1 MTPPSL
7 AQATVIHELGG
18 EDGEEGR
25 NYFGGEGT
33 QRQDLYFGHVR
44 SSRGMSH
51 LSGDVG
57 RWFKGVQNTEL

>member
-25 NYFGGEGT
+25 KYFGGEGEKK
-33 QRQDLYFGHVR
+33 
-44 SSRGMSH
+44 SR
-51 LSGDVG
+51 LVF
-57 RWFKGVQNTEL
+57 WTC